1 MQTKI
6 CSKCGRELPLDNF
19 YKNKSKKYGVEGEC
33 KDCFKARVK
42 EYYEQNKEKISLR
55 TKEYQEKNKEQIKL
69 DKKEYYEKNK
79 EKLSLQKK
87 EYYENNKE
95 ARKKKANEYRNKR
108 LKEDKF
114 FAFTHRVRNLI
125 RISISKKGYTK
136 RSKTSEIVG
145 CTFEQLKE
153 HLENTWY
160 NNYGT
165 PYNGEPVHIDH
176 IIPLSSAKNEED
188 VIKLCHYT
196 NLQYLKPEDNLKKH
210 NKIDYVLE

>member
-6 CSKCGRELPLDNF
+6 CSKCGRELPIADF
-19 YKNKSKKYGVEGEC
+19 YKEKRGKYGVRGDC
-33 KDCFKARVK
+33 KDCNKARV
-42 EYYEQNKEKISLR
+42 I
-55 TKEYQEKNKEQIKL
+55 EYQEKNREKI
-69 DKKEYYEKNK
+69 KEYYEKNR
-79 EKLSLQKK
+79 EKYK

-95 ARKKKANEYRNKR
+95 AIKKNTHEYKTKR
-108 LKEDKF
+108 LKEDEL
-114 FAFTHRVRNLI
+114 FALTDRVRNLI
-125 RISISKKGYTK
+125 HSSIARKGYKK
-136 RSKTSEIVG
+136 RSKTSEIIG

>member
-6 CSKCGRELPLDNF
+6 CSKCGRELSLDNF
-19 YKNKSKKYGVEGEC
+19 YKLKSGKYGVQSEC
-33 KDCFKARVK
+33 KDCYKARVK
-42 EYYEQNKEKISLR
+42 EYYEQNKEKI
-55 TKEYQEKNKEQIKL
+55 KEYHEKNR
-69 DKKEYYEKNK
+69 EKY
-79 EKLSLQKK
+79 K

-95 ARKKKANEYRNKR
+95 AIKKKHYEYVDKR
-108 LKEDKF
+108 LKEDEL
-114 FAFTHRVRNLI
+114 FALTERARGLI
-125 RISISKKGYTK
+125 YKSVARKGYTK

-176 IIPLSSAKNEED
+176 IIPLASAKNEED

-196 NLQYLKPEDNLKKH
+196 NLQYLKPEDNRKKH
-210 NKIDYVLE
+210 DKLDYVLE

>member
-19 YKNKSKKYGVEGEC
+19 YKYNRGKYGVFSEC
-33 KDCFKARVK
+33 KDCYKARVK
-42 EYYEQNKEKISLR
+42 EYYEQNKEKIILR

-69 DKKEYYEKNK
+69 DKKEYHEKNR
-79 EKLSLQKK
+79 EVISKK
-87 EYYENNKE
+87 HYEYV
-95 ARKKKANEYRNKR
+95 NKR
-108 LKEDKF
+108 LKEDELF
-114 FAFTHRVRNLI
+114 SFIYRARGLI
-125 RISISKKGYTK
+125 YKSVARKGYTK
-136 RSKTSEIVG
+136 KSKTSEIVG

-210 NKIDYVLE
+210 DKLDYVLE

>member
-6 CSKCGRELPLDNF
+6 CSKCGRELPLDSF

-33 KDCFKARVK
+33 KDCSKARVK
-42 EYYEQNKEKISLR
+42 EYYEQNKEKISIR

-87 EYYENNKE
+87 EYYKTNKE
-95 ARKKKANEYRNKR
+95 AEIKKVTEYRKKR

-114 FAFTHRVRNLI
+114 FAFTNRVRNLI

-136 RSKTSEIVG
+136 KSKTSEIVG

-196 NLQYLKPEDNLKKH
+196 NLQYLKTEDNMKKH
-210 NKIDYVLE
+210 DKLDYVLE

>member
-19 YKNKSKKYGVEGEC
+19 YKLKGGKYGVRGEC
-33 KDCFKARVK
+33 KKCNYAMNIANRNKNREQYLLYMKA
-42 EYYEQNKEKISLR
+42 YY
-55 TKEYQEKNKEQIKL
+55 EKNKEKNNL
-69 DKKEYYEKNK
+69 YCKEYYEKNK
-79 EKLSLQKK
+79 ESYIKK
-87 EYYENNKE
+87 VTEY
-95 ARKKKANEYRNKR
+95 RKKRQ
-108 LKEDKF
+108 KEDEL
-114 FAFTHRVRNLI
+114 FALTERVRHLI

-136 RSKTSEIVG
+136 KSKTQEIVG

-165 PYNGEPVHIDH
+165 YYNGEPVHIDH
-176 IIPLSSAKNEED
+176 IIPLSTAESEED

-210 NKIDYVLE
+210 DKLDYVLE